1 MLWTDEIYVRA
12 GKYKFVL
19 FHVVSSGFKVAR
31 VELGSLAFLA
41 VIYIQTCRNNVFY
54 RMKIGRR

>member
-19 FHVVSSGFKVAR
+19 FHVVSAGFEVAR
-31 VELGSLAFLA
+31 VELGSLAFLV
-41 VIYIQTCRNNVFY
+41 VI
-54 RMKIGRR
+54 